1 MKKNIKKLISNNISK
16 EKAYSIILRP
26 IVTEKAT
33 LLTEN
38 NQIVFKVSL
47 GSSKIEIKK
56 SIELIFG
63 VVVKAVN
70 TIVTKGKTKTFKGRL
85 GQRSNFK
92 KAIVTLE
99 EGHSIDL
106 SLGA

>member
-56 SIELIFG
+56 SIELIFWG
-63 VVVKAVN
+63 VVKAVN

>member
-1 MKKNIKKLISNNISK
+1 MKKRIKKLISQNISK
-16 EKAYSIILRP
+16 EKAYSIILKP

-33 LLTEN
+33 LLSEN
-38 NQIVFKVSL
+38 NQIVFKVDMD
-47 GSSKIEIKK
+47 SSKIEIKK
-56 SIELIFG
+56 SIELIF
-63 VVVKAVN
+63 VVGVKAVN
-70 TIVTKGKTKTFKGRL
+70 TIVTKGKEKTFKGKL
-85 GQRSNFK
+85 GRRSDFK

>member
-1 MKKNIKKLISNNISK
+1 MKNRIKKLISQNISK
-16 EKAYSIILRP
+16 EKAYSIILKP

-33 LLTEN
+33 LLSEN
-38 NQIVFKVSL
+38 NQIVFKVDMD
-47 GSSKIEIKK
+47 SSKIEIKK

-70 TIVTKGKTKTFKGRL
+70 TIVTKGKEKTFKGKL
-85 GQRSNFK
+85 GRRSDFK

-106 SLGA
+106 SIGA